1 MHYPPYLGDYL
12 LSNFIHPVYRLSR
25 TTQGSPE
32 RTPVSNKTPPSQR
45 SGATTL
51 RTTDAT
57 FRTSLPTSL
66 CGSYS
71 LRSSRLLSCKRRVL
85 IVLQTTYRGPTDA
98 RRPEDAKPRSPHV
111 GPTRPEATY
120 RSPETTQRSPETT
133 QRSPQTTQRG
143 TDRPE
148 STPIG
153 PTRHAEDLQTP
164 SLGRPK
170 WVLLVL
176 RRPRGVLRRPKGV
189 LRRPKGVLIV
199 QSRPQ
204 WVLLVMQTTCRA

>member
-1 MHYPPYLGDYL
+1 MHYPPFLGDYL
-12 LSNFIHPVYRLSR
+12 LSNFIHPIYRLSR

-32 RTPVSNKTPPSQR
+32 RTPVTNKTPPSQR

-85 IVLQTTYRGPTDA
+85 IVLQTTYRGPIDA
-98 RRPEDAKPRSPHV
+98 RRPED
-111 GPTRPEATY
+111 E
-120 RSPETTQRSPETT
+120 
-133 QRSPQTTQRG
+133 
-143 TDRPE
+143 
-148 STPIG
+148 
-153 PTRHAEDLQTP
+153 

-170 WVLLVL
+170 WALLVL
-176 RRPRGVLRRPKGV
+176 RRPKGVLRRPKGVLRRPKGV

-204 WVLLVMQTTCRA
+204 WVLLVMQKTCRRQA